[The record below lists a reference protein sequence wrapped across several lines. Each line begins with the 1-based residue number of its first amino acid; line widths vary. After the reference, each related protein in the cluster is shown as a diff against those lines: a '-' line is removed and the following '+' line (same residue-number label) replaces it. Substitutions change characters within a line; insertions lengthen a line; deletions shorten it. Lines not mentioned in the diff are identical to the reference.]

1 MHTICTR
8 TVHVYICIS
17 GIGIPCLHRIVSPFF
32 SATFLGGGGRKEG
45 RGGVARCGRS
55 ISVSRI
61 IYPLEN
67 NTINN

>member
-32 SATFLGGGGRKEG
+32 SATFLGRVEEGRKG
-45 RGGVARCGRS
+45 RGGSLRPIDLRF
-55 ISVSRI
+55 
-61 IYPLEN
+61 PN
-67 NTINN
+67 NLSPGK

>member
-32 SATFLGGGGRKEG
+32 SATFLGGGGGGRKEG
-45 RGGVARCGRS
+45 EGWLVAADRS
-55 ISVSRI
+55 
-61 IYPLEN
+61 PFPE
-67 NTINN
+67 